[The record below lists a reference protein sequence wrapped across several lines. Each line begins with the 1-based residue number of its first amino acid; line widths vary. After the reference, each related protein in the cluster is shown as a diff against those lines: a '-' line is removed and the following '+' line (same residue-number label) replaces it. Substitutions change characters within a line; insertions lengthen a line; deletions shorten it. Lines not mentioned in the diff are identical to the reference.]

1 MQDNDSRFWLT
12 AQRSVT
18 RRQLLRGGAVAG
30 MGLAAAA
37 LIGCGDDDDEAP
49 AATAAPAAATA
60 APAATTAAAAATAA
74 ATPEVMQPKRG
85 GTLRIAGQ
93 LAGDVPSLDYH
104 RTNGSAMGSIANN
117 VGAKLVQWDERPDS
131 DAPAEAVLPD
141 LATSWEQTPDGLNWT
156 FNLRDDA
163 QTSDGRVVLAE
174 DVIWSFRRASFMRDP
189 AGLLPRFTAEMFTD
203 REPNAEAVDDYTVKT
218 TLTAPDADY
227 LSIMGSHWWTVE
239 TKEAIT
245 RNGTELGEK
254 GFGDIVSVE
263 QMRGAGPFY
272 PTEYVPASG
281 FKLARNPNYHTP
293 ELPYVDELDHP
304 LILDPTAAAAALQAG
319 ELDAFGPLISF
330 PINQAFEMEKIDSLN
345 VEWFPAMVWNPW
357 VFDLTVAPFND
368 VRVRR
373 ALALA
378 IDRPTWIEELY
389 SGRGRNAVMVLPWLS
404 FWYLPPEEM
413 GDAGRYYTGWDPD
426 EAKKLLMAAGA
437 EDASYTVQAANIGS
451 YTITYP
457 NIDLVASMVAEVGL
471 KQNLNIVDYGAHRRA
486 DVPRRRDLPELDC
499 ASGYPVVR
507 VLLGPLRART
517 LGRKVHLPGGV
528 RQRARVPR
536 GGGHHGEAAR
546 DPRQRGAA
554 RAGARS
560 PAPLGP
566 GRLELVLA
574 APGQPDRL
582 KHEGARLQPHAGL
595 ERRRLEVRLEG
606 IAVLRA
612 GIPRECSPGRH
623 RCGRRV
629 IPPAARM

>member
-1 MQDNDSRFWLT
+1 MQDTDPRFWLS
-12 AQRSVT
+12 AKRSLT
-18 RRQLLRGGAVAG
+18 RRQLLRGGAVG
-30 MGLAAAA
+30 GLGLAAAA

-174 DVIWSFRRASFMRDP
+174 DVVWSFRRASFMRDP

-245 RNGTELGEK
+245 RNGTELGDK

-281 FKLARNPNYHTP
+281 FKLARNPNYYAP
-293 ELPYVDELDHP
+293 DLPYVDELDHP

-330 PINQAFEMEKIDSLN
+330 PINQAFEMEKVDSLN
-345 VEWFPAMVWNPW
+345 VDWFPAMVWNPW

-378 IDRPTWIEELY
+378 IDRPTWIKELY

-437 EDASYTVQAANIGS
+437 EGASYTVQAANIGS

-471 KQNLNIVDYGAHRRA
+471 EQKLNIVDYAAHIGGQTFP
-486 DVPRRRDLPELDC
+486 DGGIYQ
-499 ASGYPVVR
+499 SWIVR
-507 VLLGPLRART
+507 PDIQSFVYSSVHHERARS
-517 LGRKVHLPGGV
+517 GGKYV
-528 RQRARVPR
+528 YQASYDNEPEYR
-536 GGGHHGEAAR
+536 EAAAIMEK
-546 DPRQRGAA
+546 QRVILDSEE
-554 RAGARS
+554 RR
-560 PAPLGP
+560 
-566 GRLELVLA
+566 ELVHDLQRRWA
-574 APGQPDRL
+574 QGVWNWYWPLQDSPIVSNKSVHGFSPTPGWN
-582 KHEGARLQPHAGL
+582 AGVWKYVWK
-595 ERRRLEVRLEG
+595 E
-606 IAVLRA
+606 
-612 GIPRECSPGRH
+612 
-623 RCGRRV
+623 
-629 IPPAARM
+629 

>member
-18 RRQLLRGGAVAG
+18 RRQLLRGGAVG
-30 MGLAAAA
+30 GLGLAAAA

-85 GTLRIAGQ
+85 GSLRIAGQ

-163 QTSDGRVVLAE
+163 QTSDGRVVVAE
-174 DVIWSFRRASFMRDP
+174 DVVWSFERNAIMRASG
-189 AGLLPRFTAEMFTD
+189 GLLPRNL
-203 REPNAEAVDDYTVKT
+203 RELYTEKDPNAEAVDDA
-218 TLTAPDADY
+218 TLKVNLSAPDADF
-227 LSIMGSHWWTVE
+227 LSLMGSHWWTVE
-239 TKEAIT
+239 IKEAIT
-245 RNGTELGEK
+245 RNGTELGDT
-254 GFGDIVSVE
+254 GYGDIVSVD
-263 QMRGAGPFY
+263 QMRGAGPFRA
-272 PTEYVPASG
+272 TEYVPASG
-281 FKLARNPNYHTP
+281 FKLARNPNYYAP
-293 ELPYVDELDHP
+293 DLPYVDEIDHP

-330 PINQAFEMEKIDSLN
+330 PINQAFQLEQDDSLN
-345 VEWFPAMVWNPW
+345 VEWFRGMVWNPW

-389 SGRGRNAVMVLPWLS
+389 SGRGRNAVMVLPWLE
-404 FWYLPPEEM
+404 FWSLPPEEM
-413 GDAGRYYTGWDPD
+413 GDAGRFYTGYDPD
-426 EAKKLLMAAGA
+426 EARKLLMAAGA
-437 EDASYTVQAANIGS
+437 EGISYPVQAANIGS

-457 NIDLVASMVAEVGL
+457 NIDLVASMVAEVGM
-471 KQNLNIVDYGAHRRA
+471 KQELQIVDYAAHIGGTTFPDGGIFQSWIVRPDIQSFAYSQIHYTSRTAGKYLYQAAHDNEPEYRA
-486 DVPRRRDLPELDC
+486 AAEIMEKQRTILDSEERQALVHDLQRTWAENVWVWYWPVQDSPIVSRKDVHGFRP
-499 ASGYPVVR
+499 
-507 VLLGPLRART
+507 T
-517 LGRKVHLPGGV
+517 PGWNAGV
-528 RQRARVPR
+528 WKYIWK
-536 GGGHHGEAAR
+536 E
-546 DPRQRGAA
+546 
-554 RAGARS
+554 
-560 PAPLGP
+560 
-566 GRLELVLA
+566 
-574 APGQPDRL
+574 
-582 KHEGARLQPHAGL
+582 
-595 ERRRLEVRLEG
+595 
-606 IAVLRA
+606 
-612 GIPRECSPGRH
+612 
-623 RCGRRV
+623 
-629 IPPAARM
+629 